1 MEPLLI
7 EIFRLAVW
15 LVILVAVFVPLE
27 HAFAVRPLRPWR
39 AQTGIDLCWY
49 FINALVWAAVVA
61 VPLATLS
68 RALHGAD
75 WFGWYGIVS
84 AWPLW
89 LKLPVALVVNDIG
102 AYWVHRWM
110 HHSPFLWRFHAVHH
124 SAEHLDWL
132 VNTRAH
138 PVDIVLMRLG
148 GVVPVY
154 LLGLGFSPSGK
165 PEIGVALVTIVGTLW
180 SFFIHSNVR
189 WRLGAVEWLVAT
201 PAFHHW
207 HHSNDERRDRNY
219 AAVFPWIDRLFGT
232 HDIPPV
238 HPTAYGIDGAMSPT
252 LAGQFVD
259 PFVAA
264 LRSRRARREQG
275 GRRFDEEEALPID

>member
-1 MEPLLI
+1 MDQFLI
-7 EIFRLAVW
+7 DIVRLAVW

-49 FINALVWAAVVA
+49 FINSLVWATVA
-61 VPLATLS
+61 AMPLATLS
-68 RALHGAD
+68 RVLHGAD
-75 WFGWYGIVS
+75 WFGWYGSVS

-89 LKLPVALVVNDIG
+89 LKLPVALVVNDLG
-102 AYWVHRWM
+102 AYWVHRWV
-110 HHSPFLWRFHAVHH
+110 HRSPLLWRFHAVHH

-138 PVDIVLMRLG
+138 PVDIVLIRLG
-148 GVVPVY
+148 GLAPVY
-154 LLGLGFSPSGK
+154 LLGLGMSSSGK
-165 PEIGVALVTIVGTLW
+165 PEIGVMVVTIVGTLW
-180 SFFIHSNVR
+180 SFFIHSNIR
-189 WRLGAVEWLVAT
+189 WRLGVVEWLVAT

-219 AAVFPWIDRLFGT
+219 AALFPWIDLLFGT
-232 HDIPPV
+232 HDVPPV
-238 HPTAYGIDGAMSPT
+238 HPTSYGISGAMSPT
-252 LAGQFVD
+252 LAGQLVD

-264 LRSRRARREQG
+264 LRGGRARREQK
-275 GRRFDEEEALPID
+275 GRRGDGEKPSPSD